1 MLARFNEYGEEMHR
15 RQEQI
20 IERVKRELRVKVQ
33 EVVERAEKA
42 ERERD

>member
-20 IERVKRELRVKVQ
+20 IERVKRELRVKV
-33 EVVERAEKA
+33 
-42 ERERD
+42 